1 MGQIRDRFTKWTKRQ
16 LRIIAFTLDNFSK
29 LGLNWQAVSLSF
41 FSTMAVVPLLAVIFS
56 ITNGFGIT
64 NILHELINRY
74 FSDQEVVNTFIGFAK
89 NILKSAQTGIY
100 GVISFGIF
108 VWLVIWLMLCVE
120 RTFNNIWFVETS
132 RLWWKRMISY
142 FFILLLAPFVV
153 IMFLGMAV
161 VISDGLKDLWVVEI
175 PFLNMREIIQWSTF
189 YIVAALVLATM
200 FKFIPNAN
208 VKFKNAFKAALLASA
223 AFTLMQFFY
232 LETQIMVTRMNAV
245 YGVFA
250 AIPLFMVWVNIGWF
264 IIIIG
269 AQVSYSIQNL
279 ESYTKEFNMKDLH
292 KLNLLRKHK

>member
-74 FSDQEVVNTFIGFAK
+74 FSDQEIVNTFIGFAK

-223 AFTLMQFFY
+223 AFTLMQFLY

>member
-1 MGQIRDRFTKWTKRQ
+1 MGQRRDRFTKWTKRQ

-74 FSDQEVVNTFIGFAK
+74 FSDQEIVNTFIGFAK

-269 AQVSYSIQNL
+269 AQISYSIQNL

>member
-1 MGQIRDRFTKWTKRQ
+1 MGQKRDKFTKWSKRQ

-41 FSTMAVVPLLAVIFS
+41 FSTMAVVPLIAVIFS

-132 RLWWKRMISY
+132 RVWWKRAISY
-142 FFILLLAPFVV
+142 MFILFMAPFVV

-175 PFLNMREIIQWSTF
+175 PFLNMREIIQWLAF
-189 YIVAALVLATM
+189 YVVAALVLAGM
-200 FKFIPNAN
+200 FKFIPNAK

-223 AFTLMQFFY
+223 AFTITQFMY
-232 LETQIMVTRMNAV
+232 LETQILVTRMNAV

-250 AIPLFMVWVNIGWF
+250 AIPLFMVWVNVGWF

-269 AQVSYSIQNL
+269 GQVTYSIQNID
-279 ESYTKEFNMKDLH
+279 SYTREFNLKDLR
-292 KLNLLRKHK
+292 KLNLLKKHK

>member
-1 MGQIRDRFTKWTKRQ
+1 MGQKRDKFTKWTKRQ

-74 FSDQEVVNTFIGFAK
+74 FSDQEIVNTFIGFAK

>member
-1 MGQIRDRFTKWTKRQ
+1 MGQKRDKFTKWSKRQ

-132 RLWWKRMISY
+132 RVWWKRAISY
-142 FFILLLAPFVV
+142 MFILFMAPFVV

-175 PFLNMREIIQWSTF
+175 PFLNMREIIQWLAF
-189 YIVAALVLATM
+189 YVVAALVLAGM
-200 FKFIPNAN
+200 FKFIPNAKI
-208 VKFKNAFKAALLASA
+208 KFKNAFKAALLASA
-223 AFTLMQFFY
+223 AFTITQFMY
-232 LETQIMVTRMNAV
+232 LETQILVTRMNAV

-250 AIPLFMVWVNIGWF
+250 AIPLFMVWINVGWF

-269 AQVSYSIQNL
+269 GQVTYSIQNID
-279 ESYTKEFNMKDLH
+279 SYTREFNLKDLR
-292 KLNLLRKHK
+292 KLNLLKKHK

>member
-1 MGQIRDRFTKWTKRQ
+1 MGQRRDRFTKWTKRQ

-74 FSDQEVVNTFIGFAK
+74 FSDQEIVNTFIGFAK

>member
-1 MGQIRDRFTKWTKRQ
+1 MGQKRDKFTKWSKRQ

-41 FSTMAVVPLLAVIFS
+41 FSTMAVVPLIAVIFS

-132 RLWWKRMISY
+132 RVWWKRAISY
-142 FFILLLAPFVV
+142 MFILFMAPFVV

-175 PFLNMREIIQWSTF
+175 PFLNMREIIQWLAF
-189 YIVAALVLATM
+189 YVVAALVLAGM
-200 FKFIPNAN
+200 FKFIPNAKI
-208 VKFKNAFKAALLASA
+208 KFKNAFKAALLASA
-223 AFTLMQFFY
+223 AFTITQFMY
-232 LETQIMVTRMNAV
+232 LETQILVTRMNAV

-250 AIPLFMVWVNIGWF
+250 AIPLFMVWVNVGWF

-269 AQVSYSIQNL
+269 GQVTYSIQNID
-279 ESYTKEFNMKDLH
+279 SYTREFNLKDLR
-292 KLNLLRKHK
+292 KLNLLKKHK